1 MPTRTTMIPKRKHY
15 IISSRRFWGKSKN
28 CAFFRREED
37 KGEVHLA
44 ILGEMRAFSPTLS
57 TPDLVE

>member
-1 MPTRTTMIPKRKHY
+1 MIPKRKHY

-44 ILGEMRAFSPTLS
+44 ILGEMRAFSPTPS
-57 TPDLVE
+57 TPDMVE